1 MANNTWKNYTQKS
14 TALSDNDEV
23 MLLDSTDEKN
33 KRGLMSKFWDYVVD
47 KMATAVISKLE
58 TNNKT
63 IIGAINALNSDMT
76 VKIDK
81 YYTGDGTI
89 TIKINWKVTEPIRAT
104 IAVISSKGGAIVTEL
119 SKSGIVSTNSTDSTV
134 KINFSDGMLTFSGF
148 PWYTTPFFMYD
159 SKIIEMTVK

>member
-1 MANNTWKNYTQKS
+1 MANNIWSNYTEK
-14 TALSDNDEV
+14 TATPVDADEV
-23 MLLDSTDEKN
+23 MVRDSTDGKN
-33 KRGLMSKFWDYVVD
+33 KRLLFGAFWKWVA
-47 KMATAVISKLE
+47 KKLNEATISELQ
-58 TNNKT
+58 TSNKT

>member
-1 MANNTWKNYTQKS
+1 MFGS
-14 TALSDNDEV
+14 V
-23 MLLDSTDEKN
+23 LLFFSYFSN
-33 KRGLMSKFWDYVVD
+33 KLY
-47 KMATAVISKLE
+47 
-58 TNNKT
+58 
-63 IIGAINALNSDMT
+63 SDMT

>member
-63 IIGAINALNSDMT
+63 IIGAINALNSESFSYKKLDAT
-76 VKIDK
+76 SYAEYVEECYDK
-81 YYTGDGTI
+81 KRPGMYICLKNDKMQDAPSGSISWIAYVLVFATSITSVGMLLHYDGSTLSVGKANRGSDGSI
-89 TIKINWKVTEPIRAT
+89 TIK
-104 IAVISSKGGAIVTEL
+104 
-119 SKSGIVSTNSTDSTV
+119 
-134 KINFSDGMLTFSGF
+134 
-148 PWYTTPFFMYD
+148 WYTI
-159 SKIIEMTVK
+159 K